1 MAKKV
6 SENNILSITEDWG
19 LDTSN
24 NLPYSGAAV
33 QKFIKDTFD
42 TKVGYFHYDVTTNR
56 YLVFANEAKKD
67 EYLENPTL
75 TELVLGSFDA
85 PFNYEATVTLF
96 TPQYNAVF
104 FGSTG
109 NYLDFTFDIKNKAG
123 ASTGENVT
131 VTYTFIRNATKKV
144 ITETRRYGESVHF
157 NIDDYLLEGTNTI
170 IIGVSGQTTLA
181 ATTSALTY
189 NVINLQYSDEMNI
202 SKVYDLSNGS
212 KTMEVFFTASGYG
225 TKIVEWFLDGD
236 KLDFVKTEDEVVDVV
251 SHRTKYITLS
261 NLSDGIHTLQSRL
274 YTVINGE
281 KFYTDTLYR
290 EFIVSNGDT
299 QNNTVV
305 VAANLPNSHGIVDA
319 SNPFFFYGAEQY
331 IPYEIRFA
339 VKKTSNVSISL
350 NNELLSIVNATSGT
364 ELYYT
369 INSNSAGTLSIKFA
383 IDSYEREIP
392 FKVNNTSLNLE
403 EIKTSLSFD
412 FRAVGKSNQSL
423 DKDVWTYEGY
433 TATFSG
439 FNWNASSGWVDN
451 ALVINSG
458 ASFSVDISPL
468 SKDAT
473 TTGKTLEFEFSTR
486 NVENDNAVICDLT
499 TNGKGLLITASEA
512 KLTSAAGE
520 TVSTKFKSGEI
531 NRIAFVI
538 NRKSG
543 VTYKGLIFVYVNGI
557 LSGAVNYGSADN
569 FISNKQLSFIGTN
582 DAQIELRSMRF
593 YDIALSSDNILNN
606 YILYRDTLDEMMEM
620 YYKNE
625 IYEEG
630 TQTFSPDAIL
640 HRLPVMV
647 ITGDIPTLEAATST
661 STQILVDIDYTNE
674 QDSTKNFKMKN
685 AALRIQGTSSL
696 AYPRKNFRFYT
707 RTEESTVVYDANGEV
722 VADKLYSFVDGAQ
735 PVDCWCLKADFAES
749 SGTHNTGIARI
760 WNDVMYGAVIQYTNI
775 LGEETNGYALR
786 TQAQNAALSANYIK
800 DVRTTIDGF
809 PIVLFYKR
817 KANDTDLIFLGKYN
831 FNNDKSTPSVFGFEN
846 IPNFDNSRM
855 QCWETKDNG
864 HPLGLFTNVSNFD
877 SDWSEAFESRY
888 PDTKSPNTADLK
900 AFSQWMN
907 GVSQSDF
914 ATQKWQHLDVY
925 KVAAYYVYLM
935 RFGAVDQTVK
945 NGFLTSED
953 GQKFFFI
960 NYDNDTI
967 NGLINTGEL
976 RLDPTINRQTIGSD
990 GEYVYA
996 GHNSKLWNRCEAD
1009 TEFMDIV
1016 SVVDNALYSAGLR
1029 YDEIMRVFNDEQ
1041 CDKWVERIY
1050 NQDAEYKYLLP
1061 YVNSATNNLFMLQ
1074 GSRSSHRAWWLSKRF
1089 ALYDSLLVSGAYRDR
1104 NVSFKCLNDT
1114 QPGQQFTI
1122 TAGSKM
1128 NFGYGINNGIRETG
1142 VELNVGGKHTFT
1154 TTDTLNLGDVVKIFG
1169 ASDLSELDLSPI
1181 ASRLAVL
1188 DCSAASDNVLGS
1200 KMKKL
1205 VLGGISGV
1213 RNTELSSI
1221 SGINKLTSLQEVNIM
1236 GYEGITTLD
1245 LTTQKDFR
1253 KLYAKLSKLSSI
1265 DFAAGA
1271 PVEYLELPSS
1281 ITQLTLQQLPYLN
1294 SSNIVLENGF
1304 KKVNII
1310 NVSNC
1315 PNISDDFSFI
1325 KNWLNT
1331 KEVENNLCSL
1341 VMDNV
1346 VWNDMSV
1353 YDLISLGQCKAN
1365 GMNIELHGYANLP
1378 MLTLDQVNDLKA
1390 VWGDDCFNA
1399 NADFKIITPE
1409 TIFIIPEDANIPEGN
1424 SVQFSYELIS
1434 NSTGTI
1440 KYEIAKGSRLGT
1452 SIDEKTGLLTT
1463 IENQSS
1469 TTTITVQVTFT
1480 KDNGE
1485 TLTDTAEVT
1494 INKSTYPTN
1503 SNTTLSGPTTVS
1515 GDSNY
1520 VWICSNPNVT
1530 SNMIADWKLTGAAAD
1545 DGYISLGETTLNTCK
1560 VNYHKSAEPNQT
1572 VTATL
1577 QLTLKKNSDGSE
1589 VLSKSVTLTMNNYVY
1604 PTASNTTMA
1613 GTTTP
1618 TDEPFEYTWESS
1630 ITGNV
1635 GPIEV
1640 EWSLDEYLAPYFEI
1654 QSQEWS
1660 SERGYY
1666 GNCIIQKVNDVEFF
1680 AKGSV
1685 QLTITYSNSGQ
1696 KFTLIGETITV
1707 LGADVLMTTD
1717 TNPAVMQVMYN
1728 NGLAANAQYMTKDE
1742 AAAVKDNQFNPSGSS
1757 TGSIFYNNQ
1766 DITSFNELEYFT
1778 GLTQLDAYT
1787 FYYCSKLS
1795 NLKIPANIRTFRKYC
1810 LDRNYYNYATIEIDE
1825 LTIDFA
1831 EEFALRGSTSNNNLK
1846 INVVNWY
1853 DTTSPNQLGRLNG
1866 AIIEN
1871 FNVFAIAADSISA
1884 YNRLY
1889 GAVIKNLYIDESITH
1904 IPSGAFYQT
1913 AMTNVYIPSGV
1924 TQIDSYGFVQYDYA
1938 KNEKFTVHTIGSNIK
1953 TTGYSALFDAEIIE
1967 DVSFNYLNMSTGTGF
1982 RYTNFNETVDISENT
1997 TANLDLNTLF
2007 DGPFYCGTLIL
2018 PNSYTT
2024 IKFNNTN
2031 YQSEPS
2037 INNAYIPD
2045 LKKYC
2050 ENETNCRLMAH
2061 TKNIYTVDYDTG
2073 KYTKL
2078 NYLDLPKYNITA
2090 VSNTTF
2096 YRCAAITG
2104 IDATSLTNIP
2114 QQAFDGT
2121 GATSLKIDNNN
2132 GSTTV
2137 SAQAFS
2143 NNKSLLNIID
2153 TSTVAWK
2160 SLPKNMFLGINSNVT
2175 IQSDMFGLYVQ
2186 NTGIDFAEIP
2196 NNTVWT
2202 YVFGDYTFNSPSGA
2216 YFEGMATS
2224 KTLTLSK
2231 TGAIEDLTD
2240 RLKIEYLTLNI
2251 SSNKNDAQ
2259 FKIEYVSS
2267 ITGEEASTIVSGTG
2281 AHVLPIKY
2289 KSTVTVTGITEYE
2302 LYKSNPYTS
2311 ITKEVND
2318 TVIINYEEIV
2328 NVFINHVNGLNYSG
2342 EEWEL
2347 NGFTNA
2353 DANGIAIVSATNN
2366 FIMDLEAHSNLR
2378 MSLSDYALNPSN
2390 FQNSDGR
2397 INTQKLLELEPSSP
2411 AAVVC
2416 KTYKMKNELLPI
2428 FIPSKEQ
2435 FDCVIRNYDSIN
2447 NLLNKVGKKLP
2458 TAGAIWS
2465 STGTYDGL
2473 YYAFYVYSFN
2483 SKKWESGRST
2493 YGYTLWLFADG
2504 ISRIEPLS
2512 LTITANDVNGRA
2524 TQTIVHYEANV
2535 NMHMNNGDII
2545 EKTLSGTSVSNTF
2558 PQNTSETES
2567 IEREIS
2573 FTFYGMT
2580 ATTTI
2585 TQGVWVN
2592 ANYTI
2597 NLNSQWEQSG
2607 SIPNPDTSIYDGVY
2621 QSFSNKGNDNTSAIC
2636 YVDISG
2642 YETFSMYIRSYAEGN
2657 YDYVMVSQIDKPLTN
2672 SSSYSDSSLVKAHT
2686 RGNQKSGTSINDY
2699 TLVEFTGLD
2708 AGEHRITVIY
2718 VKDTSQ
2724 ASGDDRGYLL
2734 IPKNQ

>member
-85 PFNYEATVTLF
+85 PFNYEATIDLF

-131 VTYTFIRNATKKV
+131 VTYTFVRNATKKV

-582 DAQIELRSMRF
+582 DVQIELRSMRF

-606 YILYRDTLDEMMEM
+606 YILYRDTLDEMMEL

-817 KANDTDLIFLGKYN
+817 NANDTDLIFLGKYN
-831 FNNDKSTPSVFGFEN
+831 FNNDKSTPSVFGFED

-907 GVSQSDF
+907 RVSQSDF

-1169 ASDLSELDLSPI
+1169 ASDLSELDLSQI
-1181 ASRLAVL
+1181 APRLAVL

-1205 VLGGISGV
+1205 ILGGISGV

-1253 KLYAKLSKLSSI
+1253 KLYAKLSKLSSV

-1331 KEVENNLCSL
+1331 KEVENSLCSL

-1353 YDLISLGQCKAN
+1353 YDLIALGQCKVN
-1365 GMNIELHGYANLP
+1365 GMNIELHGYTSLP

-1409 TIFIIPEDANIPEGN
+1409 TIFIIPENANIPEGN

-1440 KYEIAKGSRLGT
+1440 KYEIIRGSRVGT
-1452 SIDEKTGLLTT
+1452 SIDEQTGLLTT
-1463 IENQSS
+1463 IENQSA
-1469 TTTITVQVTFT
+1469 TTTITVQVAFI

-1494 INKSTYPTN
+1494 INRSTYPTN
-1503 SNTTLSGPTTVS
+1503 SNTTLNGPTTIS

-1545 DGYISLGETTLNTCK
+1545 GGYISLGETTLNTCT

-1577 QLTLKKNSDGSE
+1577 QLTLKKNSDGSD
-1589 VLSKSVTLTMNNYVY
+1589 VLSKSITLTMNNYVY

-1640 EWSLDEYLAPYFEI
+1640 EWSLDEYLAPYFEV

-1660 SERGYY
+1660 TEGGYH
-1666 GNCIIQKVNDVEFF
+1666 GSCIIKKVNDVEFF

-1685 QLTITYSNSGQ
+1685 QLTITYANSGQ
-1696 KFTLIGETITV
+1696 SFVLTGGVVTI
-1707 LGADVLMTTD
+1707 LGADVLMTVD
-1717 TNPAVMQVMYN
+1717 TNPGAMEAMVKG
-1728 NGLAANAQYMTKDE
+1728 GLCANSQYMTKDE
-1742 AAAVKDNQFNPSGSS
+1742 AAAVKDNQFNPTGSQ

-1766 DITSFNELEYFT
+1766 NITSFNELEHFT
-1778 GLTQLDAYT
+1778 GLTQLDAYL
-1787 FYYCSKLS
+1787 FYQCYNLAELKVPTNIKHFKKYCCYHNGNSYKKYLNIPHLNIYTIESYAFGGKINIEKIDWYSEESGSTSRVSLFQYAQINEVYIHKITGATLSGVTDRHFYQSTIQNLFIDDSITSLPQYSIYGHVCNAYIPQTLTYFNDGSFFNTGSVNMLVKTLSNDVTYIGSQAIGNARFEDDIAFDKITIKDDFTSIDGAEYMGTLDLS
-1795 NLKIPANIRTFRKYC
+1795 NLNVTTLFLYQFLCHVKYC
-1810 LDRNYYNYATIEIDE
+1810 
-1825 LTIDFA
+1825 
-1831 EEFALRGSTSNNNLK
+1831 
-1846 INVVNWY
+1846 
-1853 DTTSPNQLGRLNG
+1853 Q
-1866 AIIEN
+1866 
-1871 FNVFAIAADSISA
+1871 
-1884 YNRLY
+1884 
-1889 GAVIKNLYIDESITH
+1889 
-1904 IPSGAFYQT
+1904 
-1913 AMTNVYIPSGV
+1913 
-1924 TQIDSYGFVQYDYA
+1924 
-1938 KNEKFTVHTIGSNIK
+1938 
-1953 TTGYSALFDAEIIE
+1953 
-1967 DVSFNYLNMSTGTGF
+1967 
-1982 RYTNFNETVDISENT
+1982 
-1997 TANLDLNTLF
+1997 
-2007 DGPFYCGTLIL
+2007 TLIL
-2018 PNSYTT
+2018 PNTQIKTKDLYCNVTT
-2024 IKFNNTN
+2024 PIKNV
-2031 YQSEPS
+2031 
-2037 INNAYIPD
+2037 YIPD
-2045 LKKYC
+2045 IATFCKNTFLDNYLLRYV
-2050 ENETNCRLMAH
+2050 E
-2061 TKNIYTVDYDTG
+2061 NIYTVNYDTG
-2073 KYTKL
+2073 KYEKL

-2090 VSNTTF
+2090 VSKTTF
-2096 YRCAAITG
+2096 QQCTAITG

-2153 TSTVAWK
+2153 TSTVPWK
-2160 SLPKNMFLGINSNVT
+2160 NLPMNMFYGINNNVT

-2186 NTGIDFAEIP
+2186 NTGFDFTALP
-2196 NNTVWT
+2196 NNTVCT
-2202 YVFGDYTFNSPSGA
+2202 CAFGEYTFNSPSGT

-2224 KTLTLSK
+2224 KTLTLGK

-2240 RLKIEYLTLNI
+2240 RLKIEYSTLII

-2259 FKIEYVSS
+2259 FKVEYVSS
-2267 ITGEEASTIVSGTG
+2267 ITGEETSTIVSGAGTYK
-2281 AHVLPIKY
+2281 LPIKFGSNVVITGITQY
-2289 KSTVTVTGITEYE
+2289 DLYQSNPYASITKGASDTVTVDYVET
-2302 LYKSNPYTS
+2302 
-2311 ITKEVND
+2311 VNF
-2318 TVIINYEEIV
+2318 
-2328 NVFINHVNGLNYSG
+2328 FINHVNGSNYT
-2342 EEWEL
+2342 EAEWDA
-2347 NGFTNA
+2347 NRFTND
-2353 DANGIAIVSATNN
+2353 DANGISLVSASHNFVIDVRPANN
-2366 FIMDLEAHSNLR
+2366 GIKYPYGVKWT
-2378 MSLSDYALNPSN
+2378 DY
-2390 FQNSDGR
+2390 QNEDGR
-2397 INTQKLLELEPSSP
+2397 VNTQTYIKNYPESDI
-2411 AAVVC
+2411 AKVC
-2416 KTYKMKNELLPI
+2416 ASYKMKNELCNI
-2428 FIPSKEQ
+2428 FIPSKTQ
-2435 FDCVIRNYDSIN
+2435 LQCVVDN
-2447 NLLNKVGKKLP
+2447 NEEIERLLEKVGG
-2458 TAGAIWS
+2458 TTFNDWGSWT
-2465 STGTYDGL
+2465 STGGYNSPYSGFYTYLFYNNDPRWAIYFSDASRLRFFADG
-2473 YYAFYVYSFN
+2473 V
-2483 SKKWESGRST
+2483 SKIEPITLNITADDVHGRST
-2493 YGYTLWLFADG
+2493 
-2504 ISRIEPLS
+2504 
-2512 LTITANDVNGRA
+2512 
-2524 TQTIVHYEANV
+2524 QTVIYYEANV
-2535 NMHMNNGDII
+2535 KVYLSGGGIV
-2545 EKTLSGTSVSNTF
+2545 EKTMSGTGVSSTF
-2558 PQNTSETES
+2558 PQNTSETET
-2567 IEREIS
+2567 IEREVS

-2585 TQGVWVN
+2585 VQGVWVN
-2592 ANYTI
+2592 VAYTLD
-2597 NLNSQWEQSG
+2597 LNNQWEQNT
-2607 SIPNPDTSIYDGVY
+2607 SITNPDSSIYDGVY
-2621 QSFSNKGNDNTSAIC
+2621 QSFSNKGKDSTAAIC
-2636 YVDISG
+2636 YVDIFG
-2642 YETFSMYIRSYAEGN
+2642 YETFSMYIRSNAEGN
-2657 YDYVMVSQIDKPLTN
+2657 YDYVMVSQIDKTLTN
-2672 SSSYSDSSLVKAHT
+2672 NSSYSDSSLVKAHT
-2686 RGNQKSGTSINDY
+2686 RGNQKSGTSINNY

-2708 AGEHRITVIY
+2708 GGEHRITVIY
-2718 VKDTSQ
+2718 IKDSSQ